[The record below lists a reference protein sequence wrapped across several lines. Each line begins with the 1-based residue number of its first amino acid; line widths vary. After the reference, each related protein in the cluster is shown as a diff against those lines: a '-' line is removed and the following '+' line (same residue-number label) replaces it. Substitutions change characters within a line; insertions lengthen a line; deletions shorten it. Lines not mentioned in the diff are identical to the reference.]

1 MALFPRSISLA
12 VFRAHI
18 ENGLSVAIGVGLTGL
33 LVGTGLGFPAAVAA
47 GSGALCV
54 SIADRTD
61 PLRQKLWIMALAFAT
76 TTLFTA
82 LASFAHFSTPAFI
95 AAVAFTGFWAGLIS
109 AYGKWVLSLAMTCV
123 LAFVLTMG
131 QHFHTPAD
139 AAQHLLMTVGGALLY
154 TLYAVLVAWLLD
166 DRLAHPLTCYPV
178 ACAPDAY
185 GTA

>member
-18 ENGLSVAIGVGLTGL
+18 ENGLSVALGVGLTGV
-33 LVGTGLGFPAAVAA
+33 LVGAGLGFHAAVAA

-61 PLRQKLWIMALAFAT
+61 PLRQKLWIMGLAFVST
-76 TTLFTA
+76 VLFTA
-82 LASFAHFSTPAFI
+82 LAAFARFYLPAMI
-95 AAVAFTGFWAGLIS
+95 VAVAFVGFWAGLIS

-131 QHFHTPAD
+131 QHFANPAT
-139 AAQHLLMTVGGALLY
+139 AALHLLLSVLGALIY
-154 TLYAVLVAWLLD
+154 TAYAVIVA
-166 DRLAHPLTCYPV
+166 
-178 ACAPDAY
+178 
-185 GTA
+185 